1 MRTVDPQRHRQRRLQ
16 IINAAV
22 ELFAANGFD
31 RTTTAEVCARAGM
44 SPGNLFHYFPNK
56 RAIFVG
62 IFEFD
67 RDEWDAA
74 FTAARAIDDPW
85 RALMTLV
92 DKIADDASSP
102 LVSGLM
108 VEVLAQAHHDAA
120 FAALLAEN
128 DRRMT
133 DCFAEL
139 LDAAASHG
147 MITPT
152 MPSLVLAR
160 WIAILTDGLYGR
172 GYAEPNH
179 DPAADLATVKQLIAR
194 MAGRQP

>member
-1 MRTVDPQRHRQRRLQ
+1 VTLAAGRSGNGSTGGGCQRTGSIRGFGGALTRPNLRPAPVGDHRYQ
-16 IINAAV
+16 
-22 ELFAANGFD
+22 
-31 RTTTAEVCARAGM
+31 T
-44 SPGNLFHYFPNK
+44 
-56 RAIFVG
+56 VG

-74 FTAARAIDDPW
+74 FTAARALDDPW
-85 RALMTLV
+85 QALMTLV

-108 VEVLAQAHHDAA
+108 VEVLAQAHHDAE

-147 MITPT
+147 TITPN
-152 MPSLVLAR
+152 MPSAALAR
-160 WIAILTDGLYGR
+160 WIGILTDGLYGR
-172 GYAEPNH
+172 GYAEPDL

-194 MAGRQP
+194 MAGRDT